1 MSIFSDNVVIAKTR
15 AMYGNMLKSKQYE
28 DLMTCKSV
36 PDIATYL
43 KNNTIYSNILGNV
56 NEVTIHRGQLEDLL
70 KKQAFENYS
79 KIYHYLNNN
88 NSSNENDMFRM
99 IIEEFEILEILRMI
113 LLLKANNPNEYIVS
127 LPGFLISKCHIDLLK
142 LAKVRSFDDLLECLS
157 NTHYYKILFK
167 NKPTEENPKIDYI
180 SCEHSLYN
188 YFFKRLYSMINDKTK
203 KYEKI
208 ELNKLVGT
216 RLDNLNICNIY
227 REKVLFKSDPQQI
240 RKRIFPFFRL
250 LTKDKIEKAISSSD
264 SDQINK
270 LIQELFANDDKISN
284 ISDKE
289 VCYIENYTSR
299 IKYKLCKQYLHLSNN
314 VSTVFYAFYILSQI
328 EISNL
333 IYIIEGIRYK
343 VPPSEIKNL
352 LVK

>member
-1 MSIFSDNVVIAKTR
+1 MSIFSDNVVISKTR
-15 AMYGNMLKSKQYE
+15 TMYGNMLKSKQYE
-28 DLMTCKSV
+28 DLITCKSV

-43 KNNTIYSNILGNV
+43 KSNTTYSNILANV

-70 KKQAFENYS
+70 RKQAFENYS

-88 NSSNENDMFRM
+88 NNENDMFKM

-127 LPGFLISKCHIDLLK
+127 LPGFLISKCRIDLLK

-157 NTHYYKILFK
+157 STHYYKILLN
-167 NKPTEENPKIDYI
+167 NKPTEESPKIDYI
-180 SCEHSLYN
+180 SCEHSMYN
-188 YFFKRLYSMINDKTK
+188 HFFKRLYNMINNKTK
-203 KYEKI
+203 KSEKI
-208 ELNKLVGT
+208 ELNHLVGT
-216 RLDNLNICNIY
+216 RLDNLNMCNIY
-227 REKVLFKSDPQQI
+227 REKILFKSDPKQI
-240 RKRIFPFFRL
+240 KKRIFPFFRL
-250 LTKDKIEKAISSSD
+250 LTKDKIEKVISSSD
-264 SDQINK
+264 SDQMNK
-270 LIQELFANDDKISN
+270 LIKELFANDDKISK

-299 IKYKLCKQYLHLSNN
+299 IKHKLCKHYLHLSNN
-314 VSTVFYAFYILSQI
+314 VSTVFYAFYVLSQI